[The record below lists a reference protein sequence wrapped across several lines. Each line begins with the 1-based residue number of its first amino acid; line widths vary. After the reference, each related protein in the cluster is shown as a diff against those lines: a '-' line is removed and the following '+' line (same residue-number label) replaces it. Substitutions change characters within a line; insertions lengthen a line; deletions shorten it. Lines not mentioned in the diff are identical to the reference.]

1 MGTDLKFPQERSIA
15 TESRWG
21 MLRGGSW
28 GMVRLALYSN
38 QEAELTVLIL
48 IINKVVD
55 AKSGEKMVEVVMSK
69 DVVVENLRARTPVDI
84 RL

>member
-1 MGTDLKFPQERSIA
+1 
-15 TESRWG
+15 
-21 MLRGGSW
+21 
-28 GMVRLALYSN
+28 MVRLALYSN